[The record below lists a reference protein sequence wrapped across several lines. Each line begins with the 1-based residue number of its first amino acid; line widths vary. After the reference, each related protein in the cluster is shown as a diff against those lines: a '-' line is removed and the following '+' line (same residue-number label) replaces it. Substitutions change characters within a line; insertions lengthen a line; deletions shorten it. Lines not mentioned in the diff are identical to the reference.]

1 MLSYVREGV
10 LCGVARCR
18 RMREAPSDE
27 VCGFSR
33 RGELR
38 LAAVIREPVVITD
51 PLVESAAARWSL
63 LLVVRGEICL

>member
-1 MLSYVREGV
+1 
-10 LCGVARCR
+10 
-18 RMREAPSDE
+18 MREAPSDE